1 MRDKNLKYLVIVE
14 SPNKCQHFQEYLR
27 KAGYKVNVVASVGH
41 ISNIKDGGNYYVRTK
56 HIFGK
61 ITDPT
66 PEEWKVL

>member
-41 ISNIKDGGNYYVRTK
+41 ISNIKDGGN
-56 HIFGK
+56 
-61 ITDPT
+61 
-66 PEEWKVL
+66 